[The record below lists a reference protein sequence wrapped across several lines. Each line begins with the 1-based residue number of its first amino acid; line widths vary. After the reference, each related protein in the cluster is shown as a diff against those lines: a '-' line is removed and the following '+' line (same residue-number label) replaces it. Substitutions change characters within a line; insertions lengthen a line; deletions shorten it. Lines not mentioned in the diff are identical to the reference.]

1 MDESKLARFL
11 IDIEAGYS
19 DNFVGIRYHCS
30 THAADVLRTLH
41 AICTRGGLW
50 VQAQV
55 SDIGILAMYL
65 SAVVHDYEHRGV
77 NNDFLTRISD
87 PLALIYNDRSPMEN
101 HHCSASWLLLR
112 EHNFLGDKMPFK
124 VLEKLRKTVID
135 MVLSTDMK
143 QHFTM
148 SSLWQSKLA
157 TITRSSLISP
167 SLAGSDRKL

>member
-1 MDESKLARFL
+1 MDEAKLARFL

-19 DNFVGIRYHCS
+19 DNFVGIRYHCAA
-30 THAADVLRTLH
+30 HAADVLRTLH

-50 VQAQV
+50 VHAQV
-55 SDIGILAMYL
+55 SDIGIFSMYL

-77 NNDFLTRISD
+77 NNDFLTRVSD
-87 PLALIYNDRSPMEN
+87 PLALLYNDRSPMET
-101 HHCSASWLLLR
+101 HHCSASWMLLR

-148 SSLWQSKLA
+148 SSLWQSKMA
-157 TITRSSLISP
+157 TIARPPPISP
-167 SLAGSDRKL
+167 SMTGSDKKR